1 MSYKSLLSDRCD
13 IYHLKEDHA
22 EEARYGIPAPNL
34 QPIRTYGETPDL
46 QNVPCYFT
54 EKKQSIVQQD
64 PEQVIYH
71 SYLAHFPADADVRL
85 HDQAVSYRGRWK
97 KRGRAA
103 FELKLPSGLNRR
115 EPIF

>member
-54 EKKQSIVQQD
+54 EKNQSIVQQD
-64 PEQVIYH
+64 PEQVIIIH
-71 SYLAHFPADADVRL
+71 I
-85 HDQAVSYRGRWK
+85 W
-97 KRGRAA
+97 
-103 FELKLPSGLNRR
+103 
-115 EPIF
+115 PIFRRMQMCAFTILRSGTVSATRSSSRATSKAITWKS